1 MAAGEYGALPVTTR
15 EATAAKA
22 EAAQIAGASAETS
35 AEDVALAERLLSAL
49 GGPSNVQTAEHAA
62 VTRLRFTV
70 RDSRKADEGAL
81 KRAGVSGVMQ
91 PSDSVWHVI
100 AGGRAA
106 AVATALKDK
115 LAAR

>member
-1 MAAGEYGALPVTTR
+1 MAAGEYGALSGAAR
-15 EATAAKA
+15 AATAAKA
-22 EAAQIAGASAETS
+22 DTTLIAGASAEAG

-70 RDSRKADEGAL
+70 RDSRKGDEGAL
-81 KRAGVSGVMQ
+81 KRAGVSGVMR
-91 PSDSVWHVI
+91 PSESVWHVI

-115 LAAR
+115 LDAH